1 MIGKRALLTALVTT
15 AIGLSAVEAVGQ
27 SYPTRPIKMILP
39 FPPGGP
45 IDTMGRLVAQQMSAA
60 LGQNV
65 YIENRAGGG
74 ARRLYAPV
82 RLVRT
87 ARDHAGA
94 LQESRLRSEQ
104 ELRTGRDRVERTDGA

>member
-1 MIGKRALLTALVTT
+1 MIGKRAFLAAVVTT
-15 AIGLSAVEAVGQ
+15 AIGLNAVEAVAQ

-45 IDTMGRLVAQQMSAA
+45 IDTMGRLVAQHMSTG

-74 ARRLYAPV
+74 SSRARRLYALV
-82 RLVRT
+82 RLLGT

-94 LQESRLRSEQ
+94 LQKSRL
-104 ELRTGRDRVERTDGA
+104 

>member
-1 MIGKRALLTALVTT
+1 MIGKRAFLAAVVTT
-15 AIGLSAVEAVGQ
+15 AIGLNAVEAVAQ

-45 IDTMGRLVAQQMSAA
+45 IDTMGRLVAQHMSTG

-65 YIENRAGGG
+65 YIEKPRRRRQLDRNAGCGNG
-74 ARRLYAPV
+74 RARRLYALV
-82 RLVRT
+82 RLLGT

-94 LQESRLRSEQ
+94 LQESRL
-104 ELRTGRDRVERTDGA
+104 